1 MPALGIVADDLTGAM
16 DTAGEVATRG
26 YDTAVVAVP
35 DASPPEAMVVAANTD
50 SRYLPPAAAAAAVR
64 RRVDALG
71 ATTVYKKIDSTLR
84 GNVGSEVPAALRATA
99 ADLAVVAPAFPATGR
114 RTWDGVHRV
123 DGTPVADTEY
133 GADRNGPSTSVVAD
147 LFSAGELPVERVDG
161 AAVTDGV
168 DRVAD
173 RLSAAVERHDR
184 PPIVVCDARTDA
196 HLDVIAAAGARF
208 DATFVGSGGLAGHLR
223 IGAPADAAPATPEP
237 EPGTPLGAV
246 GSVSATTL
254 EQLARVPE
262 TDLFRLDPIGLL
274 DGTPEVAGE
283 VAARLGRGV
292 PTVITAATDRST
304 VEDTLAAGRDR
315 GLSDAEI
322 GERVAAGLAAVTGE
336 ACRRT
341 RPSGLLLTGGD
352 VAVAGLRA
360 LDATTVSLT
369 GTTVDAGIPLGSVTD
384 GEVPGLPL
392 VTKAGGFGDRTTIVN
407 CLDALGGDNE

>member
-35 DASPPEAMVVAANTD
+35 DASPPEATVVAVNTD
-50 SRYLPPAAAAAAVR
+50 SRYCPPAEAAAAVR
-64 RRVDALG
+64 RGVDALG
-71 ATTVYKKIDSTLR
+71 APTVYKKIDSTLR
-84 GNVGSEVPAALRATA
+84 GNVGTEVLAALRATA
-99 ADLAVVAPAFPATGR
+99 ADLAVVAPAFPAIGR
-114 RTWDGVHRV
+114 RTWNGVHRV
-123 DGTPVADTEY
+123 DGTPVAETEF
-133 GADRNGPSTSVVAD
+133 GTDRNGPSTSPVAD
-147 LFSAGELPVERVDG
+147 LFGAGDLPVERVDG
-161 AAVTDGV
+161 AAVTDGA

-173 RLSAAVERHDR
+173 RLAATVERHDR

-196 HLDVIAAAGARF
+196 HLEAIAAAGARF
-208 DATFVGSGGLAGHLR
+208 DALFVGSGGLAGHLR
-223 IGAPADAAPATPEP
+223 MDARVDAAPAPPES
-237 EPGTPLGAV
+237 EPGTPLGVA

-262 TDLFRLDPIGLL
+262 AHLFRLDPIGLL
-274 DGTPEVAGE
+274 DGTPRAAAD
-283 VAARLGRGV
+283 VAARLDRGV
-292 PTVITAATDRST
+292 PTVVTAATDRST

-322 GERVAAGLAAVTGE
+322 GDRVAAELAAVAGE
-336 ACRRT
+336 ACRLT
-341 RPSGLLLTGGD
+341 RPAGLFLTGGD

-369 GTTVDAGIPLGSVTD
+369 GTTVDAGIPVGRVTD

-392 VTKAGGFGDRTTIVN
+392 ITKAGGVGDRTSIIN
-407 CLDALGGDNE
+407 CLDALGGYDE